1 MAVRV
6 ARGVWVNTAII
17 VNPTAGRGLAA
28 RRLDAVVAA
37 FGRHGIRPRVMA
49 TDGRGHARRLAEE
62 SSSAYELV
70 VALGGDGTVHE
81 AAWGLH
87 SSGGDAA
94 FAVIPSGSG
103 NDFAKMLGLPSRI
116 DEIVTGIVDG
126 EERRVD
132 VGVAAIQDV
141 SGTSIPGFFV
151 NAIGMGFD
159 SMVAERA
166 RRSRKIR
173 GTLGYLWVALSILRS
188 WRPMSMSVSADGWRR
203 KGDTLMVTLGNGA
216 CSGGGFY
223 LTPDADLFD
232 GQLDL
237 CLVEGRT
244 VPKMLVLLPR
254 TFKGGHVRAKGVTYM
269 KTTRA
274 VVAMGRPI
282 PVHVDGEILTEQAVE
297 VEIKVLPSALTI
309 RAPFRR

>member
-1 MAVRV
+1 M
-6 ARGVWVNTAII
+6 NTAII
-17 VNPTAGRGLAA
+17 MNPTAGKGLAA
-28 RRLDAVVAA
+28 RRLDAVLAA
-37 FGRHGIRPRVMA
+37 FRRHKIKPRVME

-62 SSSAYELV
+62 SSRAYDLV

-81 AAWGLH
+81 TAWGLH

-103 NDFAKMLGLPSRI
+103 NDFAKMLNLPSRI
-116 DEIVTGIVDG
+116 DEIVTGIVNG
-126 EERRVD
+126 KERSVD
-132 VGVAAIQDV
+132 AGVASIRDV
-141 SGTSIPGFFV
+141 SGASISGFFV

-173 GTLGYLWVALSILRS
+173 GTLGYLWVALRILGS
-188 WRPMSMSVSADGWRR
+188 WTPMTMAVSADGWRR
-203 KGDTLMVTLGNGA
+203 EGDTLMVTLGNGA

-223 LTPDADLFD
+223 LTPDADIFD

-244 VPKMLVLLPR
+244 VPQMLWLLPR
-254 TFKGGHVRAKGVTYM
+254 TFRGGHVRARGVTYL
-269 KTTRA
+269 KTSHT
-274 VVAMGRPI
+274 VIEMGAPI
-282 PVHVDGEILTEQAVE
+282 PVHVDGEILTEEAVE
-297 VEIKVLPSALTI
+297 AEIKVLPAALTV
-309 RAPFRR
+309 RAPFRG